1 MIISWEPA
9 VYSLLYIN
17 VHHYN
22 KKGQIIMKYGYPISI
37 DSKLETQACNR
48 HLGLHDAVALQQ
60 PMKKS

>member
-1 MIISWEPA
+1 MISWEPA
-9 VYSLLYIN
+9 VLTLLYITCTSLQQ
-17 VHHYN
+17 
-22 KKGQIIMKYGYPISI
+22 KGQILKDGYLISI